1 MFYFTYDL
9 FDQRVNEPFY
19 VGITN
24 NPNAR
29 LFQHITTRDYN
40 EAKNARVDEILDIK
54 ESKEEI
60 YASELTWI
68 RAYEKRGIQL
78 TNIQKARPLYIR
90 TTPRNQ
96 TTQ

>member
-1 MFYFTYDL
+1 MRDYSNTSR
-9 FDQRVNEPFY
+9 QE
-19 VGITN
+19 
-24 NPNAR
+24 
-29 LFQHITTRDYN
+29 ITTKL
-40 EAKNARVDEILDIK
+40 KNACVDEILDIK